1 MDTVRSG
8 EGTLHLFIFRLFF
21 FQLLLP
27 VILCTCSFLPVQA
40 GVCDSRCENREWW
53 CSGGPEWRSHGSL
66 IPPTLK
72 VKASTPR
79 SRGGEVETD
88 R

>member
-1 MDTVRSG
+1 MVGAQRELYTFNFPA
-8 EGTLHLFIFRLFF
+8 FIF
-21 FQLLLP
+21 LLIVTYDTLS
-27 VILCTCSFLPVQA
+27 TFLRVQA
-40 GVCDSRCENREWW
+40 GVCESSCVLGSVRERC
-53 CSGGPEWRSHGSL
+53 CSSGPERRSHGSL